1 MWNEACSERP
11 VGSSWSLALQN
22 SRGTNNSIRPFSPT
36 HAVLYALLYYCC
48 HTAPLLGGTEQRTD
62 ATYTLPWSSAWGE
75 RGIDRPVVLIP
86 SMYHNWS
93 RPEGT
98 GCLEWFCVTCLCEGF
113 AWCNGYHLAS
123 SRRQTALVDIAQG
136 LRQSNHDT
144 LWFYSLLWWCFSL
157 DTASSAWM
165 VWTDP
170 PLFNVGFFLYPSFIK
185 DFVSVSQTHLS
196 VIRTEPS
203 LEVCEVSWLRWIF
216 PPPY

>member
-48 HTAPLLGGTEQRTD
+48 HTAPLLGGREQTTD
-62 ATYTLPWSSAWGE
+62 ATYTLLWSSAWGE

-86 SMYHNWS
+86 SMYHNRS

-98 GCLEWFCVTCLCEGF
+98 GCLEWFRVTCLCECF

-136 LRQSNHDT
+136 VRQSNPDT
-144 LWFYSLLWWCFSL
+144 VVLLLAVMMLQSRYSHLSMDGMDWSTSVQC
-157 DTASSAWM
+157 
-165 VWTDP
+165 
-170 PLFNVGFFLYPSFIK
+170 GFFLYLSFIK

-203 LEVCEVSWLRWIF
+203 L
-216 PPPY
+216 